1 MKHIKR
7 DFSLKAWVHFPGVDL
22 GVRPRPKLNLFGIRS
37 CCISNKSQCCMQQHG
52 SKYFA
57 RRHTLDPG
65 GGVNRSKFN
74 FFRNSH
80 VAYQIKG
87 N

>member
-1 MKHIKR
+1 MK
-7 DFSLKAWVHFPGVDL
+7 
-22 GVRPRPKLNLFGIRS
+22 
-37 CCISNKSQCCMQQHG
+37 QHG

-65 GGVNRSKFN
+65 CGVKRSKH
-74 FFRNSH
+74 FFAEGSH

-87 N
+87 NGA